1 MSPALRPRYEWNQLP
16 WTRIQRQVFKLQRRI
31 YRAAQR
37 KDQRLV
43 HRLQRLMMRSWY
55 ARLLAV
61 RRVTQENRGKRT
73 AGIDGIAKLVAK
85 ERLKLAR
92 GITLSAKP
100 KPVRRIWID
109 KRNGKEKRPLGI
121 PVMADR
127 ARQAWVKLAL
137 EPEWEAKFEPN
148 SYGFR
153 PGRSAHDA
161 IAAIFI
167 AIVHKPKYVLDADI
181 AQCFD
186 RIDHQALLAK
196 LKAPPR
202 LRRLINC
209 WLKAGVWDH
218 GDWYPG
224 TQGTPQGGVISPLL
238 ANIALDGLE
247 TYLKEQFPSRA
258 STRGGKFRRVPSV
271 QVIRYADDFVVLHPE
286 LRVVQAAK
294 TATEQWL
301 AQQGLTLKPSK
312 TRIVHTLGAPGGDT
326 GFDFLGFHIRQYPVS
341 PRQNPKGYKTL
352 IKPSKTAI
360 RRHYQQLR
368 YLIKAHRGKAQR
380 SLIANLNHCIRG
392 WSRYYST
399 VVSSHS
405 FAWLDNLLQRLLLA
419 WTRRRSDTLTGYQ
432 KMAQYWGIDRGMGW
446 VFCTRHNFR
455 LVLHREMP
463 IKRHI
468 KVRLDKSP
476 FDGDWLYW
484 ASRRG
489 NYPGTSTK
497 VAQLLKQQQ
506 GRCAH
511 CGLFFEAE
519 TPIEIH
525 HVNRDRQQNQ
535 PGNLRAL
542 HSHCHHQVHREETSL
557 TTVSMTKTRF
567 TEEPCEGKLSR
578 TVLKPSGRGDSLA

>member
-31 YRAAQR
+31 YRAAHR

-92 GITLSAKP
+92 GLTLDAKAQ
-100 KPVRRIWID
+100 PVRRIWID
-109 KRNGKEKRPLGI
+109 KRNGQEKRPLGI

-137 EPEWEAKFEPN
+137 EPEWEAMFEPN

-161 IAAIFI
+161 ISAIFN
-167 AIVHKPKYVLDADI
+167 AISRKPKYVLDADI

-186 RIDHQALLAK
+186 RIDHQALLTK
-196 LKAPPR
+196 LKTPPG
-202 LRRLINC
+202 LRRLIQA
-209 WLKAGVWDH
+209 WLKAGVWDQ

-224 TQGTPQGGVISPLL
+224 TTGTPQGGVLSPLL
-238 ANIALDGLE
+238 ANIALHGME
-247 TYLKEQFPSRA
+247 TYLKAQFPAYSYTQA
-258 STRGGKFRRVPSV
+258 GKHYRVTPV
-271 QVIRYADDFVVLHPE
+271 QVVRYADDFVVLHPD
-286 LRVVQAAK
+286 LKVVQAAK
-294 TATEQWL
+294 AALEQWL
-301 AQQGLTLKPSK
+301 ANLGLHLKPSK
-312 TRIVHTLGAPGGDT
+312 TRIVHTLGTAEVDT

-341 PRQNPKGYKTL
+341 PNQCAKGFKTL
-352 IKPSKTAI
+352 IKPSKADM

-368 YLIKAHRGKAQR
+368 HRVRHHRGHAQR
-380 SLIANLNHCIRG
+380 SLITSLNHCIRG

-399 VVSSHS
+399 VVSSSS
-405 FAWLDNLLQRLLLA
+405 FSRLDNLLRRLLLG
-419 WTRRRSDTLTGYQ
+419 WTQRRSSKLTQYQ
-432 KMAQYWGIDRGMGW
+432 KVAQYWGIDRGMGW
-446 VFCTRHNFR
+446 VFCTRENFC
-455 LVLHREMP
+455 LVLHRHTP
-463 IKRHI
+463 IKRHV
-468 KVRLDKSP
+468 KVKADKSP

-484 ASRRG
+484 ATRRG
-489 NYPGTSTK
+489 RYPGTSTK

-511 CGLFFEAE
+511 CGLFFEAD
-519 TPIEIH
+519 TPIEVH
-525 HVNRDRQQNQ
+525 HLNRNRQDNQ
-535 PGNLRAL
+535 PSNLRAL
-542 HSHCHHQVHREETSL
+542 HAHCHHQTHHEDPSL
-557 TTVSMTKTRF
+557 KRRVFDRDSF
-567 TEEPCEGKLSR
+567 IEEPCEGKLSR